1 MNSKNTRHTVLFPA
15 AFVFQQK
22 LSCANINSTLN
33 NEKVEK
39 KRNPSLDI
47 QSH

>member
-1 MNSKNTRHTVLFPA
+1 MNSKNTRHTVPFPA

-22 LSCANINSTLN
+22 LSCANINTTLN
-33 NEKVEK
+33 YEKVK
-39 KRNPSLDI
+39 KRNASLDI